1 MKDRNTYFISPM
13 IKDNFAGVLA
23 SNQEKIRSRGETIVD
38 IKYQAVR
45 GYTMNGE
52 AILLSAIIITE
63 ALDEV

>member
-13 IKDNFAGVLA
+13 VTDSFVGVLA
-23 SNQEKIRSRGETIVD
+23 SQQEKIRGRGETIVD

-45 GYTMNGE
+45 GYTVNGE